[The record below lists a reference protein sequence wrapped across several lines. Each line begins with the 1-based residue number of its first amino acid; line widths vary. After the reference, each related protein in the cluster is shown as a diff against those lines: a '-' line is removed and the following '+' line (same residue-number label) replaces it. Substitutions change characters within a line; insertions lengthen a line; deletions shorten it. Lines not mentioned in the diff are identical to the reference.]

1 MNQNPFQRL
10 GIESVPYAKRRKNEK
25 EAAKALANTPL
36 EKAKAA
42 KEKLWNLYLDELE
55 KRRKILVSGPYAGTA
70 EALIG
75 FLKELKLDDG
85 EKLIQMAMVWQSAPR
100 TTRFLVLQLIDEAMV
115 YLRVKNGM
123 SPFDDPLPETMVV
136 AGEETENA
144 FLRIR
149 NLLS

>member
-36 EKAKAA
+36 EKAKAE

-55 KRRKILVSGPYAGTA
+55 KRRKVLVSGPYAGTA

-75 FLKELKLDDG
+75 FLKQLKLDDG

-115 YLRVKNGM
+115 YLRVKNGL

-149 NLLS
+149 DILS